1 MEKCKIRCLQALAAL
16 AVVLGAFAGKAETG
30 SKTRGGGWGASST
43 SPAPTGR

>member
-16 AVVLGAFAGKAETG
+16 AVVLGASAGKAETG
-30 SKTRGGGWGASST
+30 SKTGGGEASST

>member
-16 AVVLGAFAGKAETG
+16 AVVLGASAGKAETG
-30 SKTRGGGWGASST
+30 SKTWGGSST

>member
-16 AVVLGAFAGKAETG
+16 AVVLGASAGKAETG
-30 SKTRGGGWGASST
+30 SKTGGGSST

>member
-16 AVVLGAFAGKAETG
+16 AVVLGASAGKAETG
-30 SKTRGGGWGASST
+30 SKTEGGGVSST

>member
-16 AVVLGAFAGKAETG
+16 AVVLGASAGKAETG
-30 SKTRGGGWGASST
+30 SKTGGGASST